1 MRTGNAYCSTKGSSS
16 LRIPLCRSS
25 RAFQVSSAF
34 DATDVV
40 MAIPVTTTSGNPFP
54 VVSPAC

>member
-1 MRTGNAYCSTKGSSS
+1 VSTEAK
-16 LRIPLCRSS
+16 RIADCIPVVTDARVG
-25 RAFQVSSAF
+25 FQVSSAF

-40 MAIPVTTTSGNPFP
+40 MAIPVTTTSGNPLP